1 MKGQKLTVSRV
12 LLWVAVLL
20 LSTMNVSAV
29 IYFNGAGGN
38 FGGGSENTLPQ
49 EKTIRDYVIEGAGYF
64 LESYSGFLLFL
75 NKVELKEL
83 QGLDY
88 NEVQMILNSAI
99 EKMENARDVYTLLK
113 QEADVTPYNPDMIA
127 ELMNFDYDGFQEAN
141 HLVGPIFKQVESYLE
156 KGNIR
161 EIFDAALSHMGKI
174 LDIADKIKGKI
185 DGAEFPGLT
194 DLWKLN
200 EACSLS
206 LLFGQYAARVFQEI
220 N

>member
-1 MKGQKLTVSRV
+1 M
-12 LLWVAVLL
+12 
-20 LSTMNVSAV
+20 LSTLNVSAV

-38 FGGGSENTLPQ
+38 FGGGSESTLLQ

-75 NKVELKEL
+75 NKVELNEL

-99 EKMENARDVYTLLK
+99 EKMENARDIYTRLK
-113 QEADVTPYNPDMIA
+113 QEADVTPYNPDMIDQ
-127 ELMNFDYDGFQEAN
+127 LMNFDYDDFQETN
-141 HLVGPIFKQVESYLE
+141 HLVAPIFKQVEYYLE

-161 EIFDAALSHMGKI
+161 EMFDEALLDMEKI
-174 LDIADKIKGKI
+174 LDIASLIKGRI
-185 DGAEFPGLT
+185 DRGEFPEVSR
-194 DLWKLN
+194 LWELN
-200 EACSLS
+200 EFCSVS

-220 N
+220 NSMN

>member
-12 LLWVAVLL
+12 LLWVAVLI
-20 LSTMNVSAV
+20 LSTLNVSAV

-38 FGGGSENTLPQ
+38 FGGGSESTLPQ

-99 EKMENARDVYTLLK
+99 EKMENARDVYTRLK
-113 QEADVTPYNPDMIA
+113 QEADVTPYNPDMID
-127 ELMNFDYDGFQEAN
+127 ELMNFDYDGFQET
-141 HLVGPIFKQVESYLE
+141 KQTAS
-156 KGNIR
+156 
-161 EIFDAALSHMGKI
+161 
-174 LDIADKIKGKI
+174 
-185 DGAEFPGLT
+185 GLCLMRPRRSKT
-194 DLWKLN
+194 
-200 EACSLS
+200 
-206 LLFGQYAARVFQEI
+206 
-220 N
+220 